1 MSQRV
6 KIIVITLLLLVSLAL
21 SFGAGYT
28 LGILKP
34 VDYGRGIGSVV
45 EAWDII
51 VDEYVEKDRID
62 VDALAEAAIRGMVE
76 ALEDPYTAYL
86 DPEAYELS
94 LAGIEG
100 RYEGIGAAVG
110 VREGQITIIAP
121 FADSP
126 AAAAGIKAGDI
137 ILEIDDRPTSGM
149 SLAEAAAF
157 VRGPRGTKVRLLI
170 LHQGET
176 EPEEIE
182 VVRDE
187 ILLTSVHFE
196 MMGDIAY
203 INITR
208 FTEQTNDEL
217 SPVLLSVDQQAA
229 RGIILDLRSNPGG
242 LLGAVIDV
250 TGRFLSD
257 GIVLTVVDNEGGR
270 ESHQVTYQEVTT
282 GLPVVVLVDGFSAS
296 GSEVLAG
303 ALQDHARAIVAGTTT
318 FGKGSVNKLY
328 QLPDG
333 SGLYITIARWYTPS
347 DRLIEGQGIVPDYE
361 LELTGEDLIN
371 WALDYLMASG
381 P

>member
-28 LGILKP
+28 LGILSP
-34 VDYGRGIGSVV
+34 AQYGHGIGSVV

-51 VDEYVEKDRID
+51 VDEYVEKDKID

-94 LAGIEG
+94 LADIEG

-137 ILEIDDRPTSGM
+137 ILEIDYRPTSGM
-149 SLAEAAAF
+149 SLAEVAAF
-157 VRGPRGTKVRLLI
+157 VRGPKGTSVRLLI

-217 SPVLLSVDQQAA
+217 SPVLLSVDQQEA

-242 LLGAVIDV
+242 LLGVVIDV
-250 TGRFLSD
+250 ASRFLGD
-257 GIVLTVVDNEGGR
+257 GVVLTVVDNEGGR
-270 ESHQVTYQEVTT
+270 ETHQVTYQEVTT
-282 GLPVVVLVDGFSAS
+282 GLPMVVLVDGFSAS

-328 QLPDG
+328 QLQDG

-371 WALDYLMASG
+371 WALDYLMASS

>member
-6 KIIVITLLLLVSLAL
+6 KIIIITLLLLVSLAL

-28 LGILKP
+28 LDILKP
-34 VDYGRGIGSVV
+34 VDYGRGIGSVI

-51 VDEYVEKDRID
+51 IDEYVEKDKID

-86 DPEAYELS
+86 DPETYELS
-94 LAGIEG
+94 LADIEG
-100 RYEGIGAAVG
+100 RYEGIGAEVG

-157 VRGPRGTKVRLLI
+157 IRGPRGTTVRLLI

-217 SPVLLSVDQQAA
+217 SSVLLSVDQQEA

-250 TGRFLSD
+250 ASRFLSD
-257 GIVLTVVDNEGGR
+257 GVVLTVVDNEGGR
-270 ESHQVTYQEVTT
+270 ETHQVTYQEVTT
-282 GLPVVVLVDGFSAS
+282 GLPMVVLVDGFSAS

-371 WALDYLMASG
+371 WALDYLMGSG

>member
-51 VDEYVEKDRID
+51 VEEYVEKDRID
-62 VDALAEAAIRGMVE
+62 VDSLAEAAIRGMVE

-94 LAGIEG
+94 LADIEG

-157 VRGPRGTKVRLLI
+157 VRGPRGTTVRLLI

-217 SPVLLSVDQQAA
+217 SPVLLSVGQQEA

-250 TGRFLSD
+250 ASRFLSD
-257 GIVLTVVDNEGGR
+257 GVVLTVVDNEGGR
-270 ESHQVTYQEVTT
+270 ETHQVTYQEVTT
-282 GLPVVVLVDGFSAS
+282 GLPMVVLVDGFSAS

-347 DRLIEGQGIVPDYE
+347 GRLIEGQGIVPDYE
-361 LELTGEDLIN
+361 LELTGEDLIS
-371 WALDYLMASG
+371 WALDYLMASS

>member
-51 VDEYVEKDRID
+51 VEEYVEKDRID
-62 VDALAEAAIRGMVE
+62 VDSLAEAAIRGMVE

-94 LAGIEG
+94 LADIEG

-157 VRGPRGTKVRLLI
+157 VRGPRGTTVRLLI

-217 SPVLLSVDQQAA
+217 SPVLLSVGQQEA

-250 TGRFLSD
+250 ASRFLSD
-257 GIVLTVVDNEGGR
+257 GVVLTVVDNEGGR
-270 ESHQVTYQEVTT
+270 ETHQVTYQEVTT
-282 GLPVVVLVDGFSAS
+282 GLPMVVLVDGFSAS

-328 QLPDG
+328 QLQDG
-333 SGLYITIARWYTPS
+333 SGLYITIARWYTPGG
-347 DRLIEGQGIVPDYE
+347 RLIEGQGIVPDYE

-371 WALDYLMASG
+371 WALDYLMGSS

>member
-51 VDEYVEKDRID
+51 VEEYVEKDRID
-62 VDALAEAAIRGMVE
+62 VDSLAEAAIRGMVE

-94 LAGIEG
+94 LADIEG

-149 SLAEAAAF
+149 SLVEAAAF
-157 VRGPRGTKVRLLI
+157 VRGPRGTTVRLLI

-217 SPVLLSVDQQAA
+217 SPVLLSVGQQEA

-250 TGRFLSD
+250 TSRFLSD
-257 GIVLTVVDNEGGR
+257 GVVLTVVDNEGGR
-270 ESHQVTYQEVTT
+270 ETHQVTYQEVTT
-282 GLPVVVLVDGFSAS
+282 GLPMVVLVDGFSAS

-328 QLPDG
+328 QLQDG

-347 DRLIEGQGIVPDYE
+347 GRLIEGQGIVPDYE

-371 WALDYLMASG
+371 WALDYLMASS

>member
-51 VDEYVEKDRID
+51 VEEYVEKDRID
-62 VDALAEAAIRGMVE
+62 VDSLTEAAIRGMVE

-94 LAGIEG
+94 LADIEG

-157 VRGPRGTKVRLLI
+157 VRGPRGTTVRLLI

-217 SPVLLSVDQQAA
+217 SPVLLSVGQQEA

-250 TGRFLSD
+250 ASRFLSD
-257 GIVLTVVDNEGGR
+257 GVVLTVVDNEGGR

-282 GLPVVVLVDGFSAS
+282 GLPMVVLVDGFSAS

-347 DRLIEGQGIVPDYE
+347 GRLIEGQGIVPDYE

-371 WALDYLMASG
+371 WALDYLMASS